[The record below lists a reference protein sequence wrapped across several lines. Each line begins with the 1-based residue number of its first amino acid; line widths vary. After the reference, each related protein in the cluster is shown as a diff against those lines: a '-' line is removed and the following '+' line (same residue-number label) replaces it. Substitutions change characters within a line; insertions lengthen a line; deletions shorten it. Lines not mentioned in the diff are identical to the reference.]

1 MNKRSFIIWLVAGIG
16 LFLIGNGLSGFVV
29 YEQTCCFPSPFC
41 EEVLE
46 CDFTR
51 PIGDNSIEVGKNME
65 FIIGGTM
72 FLFLLF
78 VLHGTTNFFR
88 E

>member
-1 MNKRSFIIWLVAGIG
+1 MDKRSFLVWLIAGVG
-16 LFLIGNGLSGFVV
+16 LFLVGSGLSGFIV

-51 PIGDNSIEVGKNME
+51 SAGNDSIEIGKNME
-65 FIIGGTM
+65 LVLGGMM
-72 FLFLLF
+72 FLFLLL
-78 VLHGTTNFFR
+78 VLHGTTDFFR
-88 E
+88 K